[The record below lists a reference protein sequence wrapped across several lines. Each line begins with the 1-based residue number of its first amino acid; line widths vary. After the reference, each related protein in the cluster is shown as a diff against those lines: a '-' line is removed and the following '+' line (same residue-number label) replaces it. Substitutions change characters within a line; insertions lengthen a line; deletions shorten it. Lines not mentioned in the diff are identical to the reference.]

1 MIDVMIVGTHDRR
14 GKVEFAE
21 WFFRDLPFWL
31 FLMHCKTIVK
41 ESENSALTSIKK
53 NVKRI
58 NWIGVKWFLCV

>member
-53 NVKRI
+53 TLK
-58 NWIGVKWFLCV
+58 G